1 MSNFIT
7 DTKSMECVSIATF
20 YAGRNIFITGG
31 SGFLGKVLI
40 EKLLRSCPEIGHIFI
55 LMRPKKGLSI
65 DDRLK
70 KMLELPLFD
79 KLRKENH
86 SSFEK
91 LIPVL
96 GDISNED
103 LGLSKNER
111 QTLIEQVSIIFH
123 IAANVR
129 FEGNLKKDIFSNVR
143 STRDICIL
151 AKSMKNL
158 VALVHIS
165 TAYAHVD
172 KPVIDE
178 IVYPSLVDWRNIIKI
193 VETLDEQIIEVF
205 TSKYLGSM
213 PNTYTFSKR
222 IAEQV
227 INDYSKDLPTVI
239 IRPSI
244 VTSTINDPIPG
255 WLDNFNGPVAIM
267 IGGAKGILRVIQ
279 LKSDVC
285 GDFLPVDLA
294 IKIMIIAAWKRG
306 LNTITKDPTTYV
318 YNATSN
324 QIHRISHKRM
334 IKLGL
339 KLNKEMP
346 LEGIIWYPQTFI
358 TSNYFVYFILTL
370 LIHMIPALIIDEIL
384 KIMGR
389 QPMLLKI
396 HKIIYSHVTHLNYFL
411 HNEWTFNNF
420 KALDIFDMQ
429 VPLAEQE
436 IFSYDYRNFNI
447 NEYFKNCMTGAKCY
461 LLKEDLNRLKEV
473 KQHFNRM
480 QWINRIFNIWLIIML
495 MWILG
500 KIGIFSYFSN

>member
-178 IVYPSLVDWRNIIKI
+178 IVYPSLVDWRNIIKM

-306 LNTITKDPTTYV
+306 LNTY
-318 YNATSN
+318 
-324 QIHRISHKRM
+324 
-334 IKLGL
+334 
-339 KLNKEMP
+339 
-346 LEGIIWYPQTFI
+346 
-358 TSNYFVYFILTL
+358 
-370 LIHMIPALIIDEIL
+370 
-384 KIMGR
+384 
-389 QPMLLKI
+389 
-396 HKIIYSHVTHLNYFL
+396 
-411 HNEWTFNNF
+411 
-420 KALDIFDMQ
+420 
-429 VPLAEQE
+429 
-436 IFSYDYRNFNI
+436 
-447 NEYFKNCMTGAKCY
+447 KN
-461 LLKEDLNRLKEV
+461 
-473 KQHFNRM
+473 
-480 QWINRIFNIWLIIML
+480 
-495 MWILG
+495 
-500 KIGIFSYFSN
+500 